1 MSTESK
7 RRRLRNLLKSDPHC
21 FWCGCLV
28 VLGNRKSKD
37 IPNMAT
43 LDHFISKNSKYYKKG
58 KRNRLVLSCNDC
70 NHERQR
76 KELLALP
83 KEELWRK
90 SGRYPL
96 EFNAIEIR
104 NINT

>member
-21 FWCGCLV
+21 FWCGYEV
-28 VLGNRKSKD
+28 VFDNRKNKD

-43 LDHFISKNSKYYKKG
+43 LDHLISKNSKYYKQG
-58 KRNRLVLSCNDC
+58 KRNRLVLSCYDC
-70 NHERQR
+70 NQERQK

-83 KEELWRK
+83 KEELWRR

-96 EFNAIEIR
+96 ELNAITKGVDR
-104 NINT
+104 